1 MTDLPA
7 PLTPDDCDLR
17 DFPFLPLDI
26 VRLFNSE
33 FHARSDDPVWR
44 AGLTLW
50 LKSFHQVPA
59 ASVPDDDVA
68 LARLAELG
76 RDVKT
81 WKKLREGALYGWIQC
96 SDGRW
101 YHPVVVEK
109 ALEAWNGK
117 KAQRART
124 AKARL
129 QALITRLSQAKDFFD
144 AASIESSIQSLLE
157 ALSHL
162 LLQSEFKSV
171 ERSVTDS
178 VAESKRKREGK
189 GKGEGKREGEVNL
202 TPSDPDGSGGSAP
215 PDAEKS
221 PDEMTK
227 DELWSAGKSL
237 LVQSGLPK
245 EQCGTFVGKLVK
257 DYGDK
262 VVVEAVRTAVVER
275 PADPVSFLK
284 ATCQRLAGQRGTRRT
299 SQPSTTEINAENA
312 KAKALLFGKSA
323 EVIDV

>member
-7 PLTPDDCDLR
+7 PLTPADCDLR

-81 WKKLREGALYGWIQC
+81 WKKLREGALYGWIKC

-129 QALITRLSQAKDFFD
+129 QALITRLSQAKDSFD
-144 AASIESSIQSLLE
+144 AASIEASIQTLLE
-157 ALSHL
+157 SLSHL
-162 LLQSEFKSV
+162 LSQSEFSSV

-178 VAESKRKREGK
+178 VTESKRKREGK
-189 GKGEGKREGEVNL
+189 GQGERKGEGEVNL
-202 TPSDPDGSGGSAP
+202 TPSDPDGSGGATP
-215 PDAEKS
+215 PDDPKS
-221 PDEMTK
+221 PDAMTK

-237 LVQSGLPK
+237 LTQGGLPAA
-245 EQCGTFVGKLVK
+245 QCGSFVGKLVK
-257 DYGDK
+257 DYGDRI
-262 VVVEAVRTAVVER
+262 VIDAVRTAVVER

-284 ATCQRLAGQRGTRRT
+284 ATCQTLAGQRGRRGAPT
-299 SQPSTTEINAENA
+299 QADINAENA
-312 KAKALLFGKSA
+312 KAKALLFGDST